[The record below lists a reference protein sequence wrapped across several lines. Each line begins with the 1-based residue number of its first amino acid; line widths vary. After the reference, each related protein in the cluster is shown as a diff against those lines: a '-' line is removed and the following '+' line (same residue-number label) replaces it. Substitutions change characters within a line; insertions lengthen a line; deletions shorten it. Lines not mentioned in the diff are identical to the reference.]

1 MRIVSTNF
9 IPDRSRPGLT
19 TTAIGAVDLQGA
31 GGNWATVG
39 RRTRGGRRVRRQRE
53 KRKGKSVGLRIGTL
67 NVGTMT
73 GKGRELADTMER
85 RKVDILCVQE
95 TKWNG
100 SKARSIG
107 AGFKLFY
114 YGVDSKR
121 NGVGV
126 VLKEEFVRNVLEV
139 KRVSD
144 RVMSLKLEIEGVML
158 NVVSGYAPQV
168 GCELEEKERFWS
180 ELDEVMESIPTGE
193 RVVIGA
199 DFNGHVGE
207 GNTGD
212 EEVMGK
218 FGVKERNLEGQ
229 MVVDFAKRMDMG
241 VVNTYFQKREEH
253 RVTYKSGGR
262 STQVDYILCR
272 RGNLKEISDC
282 KVVVG
287 ESVARQHRMVV
298 CRMTL
303 MVCKTKRS
311 KIEKKTKWW
320 KLKKEECCEEFR
332 QKLRQALGGQVVL
345 PDDWET
351 TAEVIRETGRKVL
364 GVSSGRRKEDKE
376 TWWWNEE
383 VQDSIQRKRLAKK
396 KWDMDRTE
404 ENRQEYK
411 ELQRRV
417 KREVSKA
424 KQKAYDELY
433 TRLDTREGEKDL
445 YRLARQRDRDGK
457 DVQQVRVIK
466 DRDGRVLTSEE
477 SVQRRWKEY
486 FEELMNE
493 ENEREK
499 RVEGVNS
506 VEQKVD
512 KIRKDEVRKALKRMK
527 SGKAVGP
534 DDIPVEVWKCLGE
547 AAVEFL
553 ASLFNR
559 VLESERIPEE
569 WRRSVLVPIFKNKGD
584 VQSCSNY
591 RGIKLMSH
599 TMKLWERVVEA
610 RLRKVVEICE
620 QQYGFMPRKSTT
632 DAIFALRILMEK
644 YRDGQRELHCVFVDL
659 EKAYDR
665 VPREELWYCMRKSG
679 VAEKYVRVVQDMYE
693 RSRTVVRCAVGQTE
707 EFNVEVGLHQG
718 SALSPFLFAIV
729 MDQLSEEVR
738 QESPWTMMF
747 ADDIVIC
754 SESREQVEEN
764 LERWRFALERRGMKV
779 SRSKTEYMCV
789 NEREGSGT
797 VRLQGEEM
805 KKVQEF
811 KYLGSTVQSNGE
823 CGKEVKKRVQAG
835 WNGWRKVSGVLCDQ
849 KISARIKGKVYRTVV
864 RPAMLYGLETVS
876 LRKRQESELE
886 VAELKMLSNLHVSES
901 LLSAAPVV
909 CPIFYSQVGCE
920 LEEKERFW
928 SELDEVMESI
938 PTGERVVI
946 GADFNGHVGEG
957 NTGDE
962 EVMGKFGVKER
973 NLEGQMVVDF
983 AKRMDM
989 AVVNTYFQK
998 REEHR
1003 VTYKSGGRRT
1013 KTKRSKIEI
1022 EKKTKWWKLKK
1033 EECCEEFR
1041 QKLRQAL
1048 GGQVVLPDDWET
1060 TAEVIRETG
1069 RKVLGVSSGRRKED
1083 KETWW
1088 WNEEVQDSV
1097 QRKRLAKKKWDMDR
1111 TEENRQEYKELQRRV
1126 KREVSK
1132 AKQKAYDEL
1141 YTRLDTREG
1150 EKDLYR
1156 LARQRDQDGKDVQQV
1171 RVIKDRDG
1179 RVHTSEE
1186 SVQRRWKE
1194 YFEELMNEENERE
1207 KRVEG
1212 VNSVEQK
1219 VDKIR
1224 KDEVRKALKRMKSGK
1239 EVGPDDIPVE
1249 VWKCL
1254 GEAAVE
1260 FLTSLFNRVL
1270 ESERMPEEWRR
1281 SVLVPIFKNKGDV
1294 QSCSKYRGIKLM
1306 SHTTKLWER
1315 VVEAR
1320 LRKVVDICEQQYGFM
1335 PRKSTTD
1342 AIFALR
1348 ILMEKYRHGQ
1358 RELHCV
1364 FVDLEKAYDR
1374 VRREELWYCMRK
1386 SGVAEKYVRVVQDM
1400 YERSRTVVR
1409 CAVGQTEE
1417 FKVEVG
1423 LHQGSALSP
1432 FLFAIVMDLLSE
1444 EVRQESPWTMMFADD
1459 IVIFSESREQVEES
1473 LERWR
1478 FALERGGMKVS
1489 HSKTEYMCVNEREGS
1504 GTVRLQ
1510 GEEVKKVQEFKYLG
1524 STVQSNGECGK
1535 EVKKRVQAG
1544 WNGWRKVSGVLC
1556 NRKISARIKGKV
1568 YRTVVRPAMLYGLE
1582 TVSLRKRQESEL
1594 EVAELKMLR
1603 FSLGVTR
1610 LDRIRNEYIRGTA
1623 HVGHLGDKVRED
1635 RLRWFG
1641 HVQRRESEY
1650 IARRMLDMELPG
1662 RRQRGR
1668 PKRKYMDGINEDMK
1682 LVGASVEDAE
1692 DRDRWR
1698 EMIRCGDP

>member
-1 MRIVSTNF
+1 M
-9 IPDRSRPGLT
+9 
-19 TTAIGAVDLQGA
+19 TAIGTVDLQGV
-31 GGNWATVG
+31 GGNWDTVG
-39 RRTRGGRRVRRQRE
+39 RRSRGERRVHRQRE

-73 GKGRELADTMER
+73 GKGRKLADMMER

-95 TKWNG
+95 TRWKG

-114 YGVDSKR
+114 CGVDSKR

-144 RVMSLKLEIEGVML
+144 RLMSLKLEIEGVML
-158 NVVSGYAPQV
+158 NVVSGYVPQV
-168 GCELEEKERFWS
+168 GCELEEKESFWS

-193 RVVIGA
+193 RVVIEA

-207 GNTGD
+207 GNAGD

-229 MVVDFAKRMDMG
+229 MVVDFAKRMDMA

-262 STQVDYILCR
+262 RTQVDYILCR

-303 MVCKTKRS
+303 MVCKMKRS
-311 KIEKKTKWW
+311 KIEIEKKTKWW
-320 KLKKEECCEEFR
+320 KLKKEECREEFR
-332 QKLRQALGGQVVL
+332 QKLRQAPGGQVVL
-345 PDDWET
+345 LDDWET
-351 TAEVIRETGRKVL
+351 TAEVIRETGRMVL
-364 GVSSGRRKEDKE
+364 E
-376 TWWWNEE
+376 
-383 VQDSIQRKRLAKK
+383 AKM

-466 DRDGRVLTSEE
+466 DRDGRVITSEE
-477 SVQRRWKEY
+477 SVQRRWKEC

-534 DDIPVEVWKCLGE
+534 DDIPVEVWKCLEE

-553 ASLFNR
+553 TSLFNR
-559 VLESERIPEE
+559 VLESERMPEE

-620 QQYGFMPRKSTT
+620 EQYGFMPRKSTT

-679 VAEKYVRVVQDMYE
+679 VAAKYVRVVQDMYE

-707 EFNVEVGLHQG
+707 EFKVEVGLHQG

-754 SESREQVEEN
+754 SESREQMEEN
-764 LERWRFALERRGMKV
+764 LERWRFALERR
-779 SRSKTEYMCV
+779 
-789 NEREGSGT
+789 
-797 VRLQGEEM
+797 
-805 KKVQEF
+805 
-811 KYLGSTVQSNGE
+811 
-823 CGKEVKKRVQAG
+823 
-835 WNGWRKVSGVLCDQ
+835 
-849 KISARIKGKVYRTVV
+849 
-864 RPAMLYGLETVS
+864 
-876 LRKRQESELE
+876 
-886 VAELKMLSNLHVSES
+886 
-901 LLSAAPVV
+901 
-909 CPIFYSQVGCE
+909 
-920 LEEKERFW
+920 
-928 SELDEVMESI
+928 
-938 PTGERVVI
+938 
-946 GADFNGHVGEG
+946 
-957 NTGDE
+957 
-962 EVMGKFGVKER
+962 
-973 NLEGQMVVDF
+973 
-983 AKRMDM
+983 
-989 AVVNTYFQK
+989 
-998 REEHR
+998 
-1003 VTYKSGGRRT
+1003 
-1013 KTKRSKIEI
+1013 
-1022 EKKTKWWKLKK
+1022 
-1033 EECCEEFR
+1033 
-1041 QKLRQAL
+1041 
-1048 GGQVVLPDDWET
+1048 
-1060 TAEVIRETG
+1060 
-1069 RKVLGVSSGRRKED
+1069 
-1083 KETWW
+1083 
-1088 WNEEVQDSV
+1088 
-1097 QRKRLAKKKWDMDR
+1097 
-1111 TEENRQEYKELQRRV
+1111 
-1126 KREVSK
+1126 
-1132 AKQKAYDEL
+1132 
-1141 YTRLDTREG
+1141 
-1150 EKDLYR
+1150 
-1156 LARQRDQDGKDVQQV
+1156 
-1171 RVIKDRDG
+1171 
-1179 RVHTSEE
+1179 
-1186 SVQRRWKE
+1186 
-1194 YFEELMNEENERE
+1194 
-1207 KRVEG
+1207 
-1212 VNSVEQK
+1212 
-1219 VDKIR
+1219 
-1224 KDEVRKALKRMKSGK
+1224 
-1239 EVGPDDIPVE
+1239 
-1249 VWKCL
+1249 
-1254 GEAAVE
+1254 
-1260 FLTSLFNRVL
+1260 
-1270 ESERMPEEWRR
+1270 
-1281 SVLVPIFKNKGDV
+1281 
-1294 QSCSKYRGIKLM
+1294 
-1306 SHTTKLWER
+1306 
-1315 VVEAR
+1315 
-1320 LRKVVDICEQQYGFM
+1320 
-1335 PRKSTTD
+1335 
-1342 AIFALR
+1342 
-1348 ILMEKYRHGQ
+1348 
-1358 RELHCV
+1358 
-1364 FVDLEKAYDR
+1364 
-1374 VRREELWYCMRK
+1374 
-1386 SGVAEKYVRVVQDM
+1386 
-1400 YERSRTVVR
+1400 
-1409 CAVGQTEE
+1409 
-1417 FKVEVG
+1417 
-1423 LHQGSALSP
+1423 
-1432 FLFAIVMDLLSE
+1432 
-1444 EVRQESPWTMMFADD
+1444 
-1459 IVIFSESREQVEES
+1459 
-1473 LERWR
+1473 
-1478 FALERGGMKVS
+1478 GMKVS

-1535 EVKKRVQAG
+1535 EVKKRMQAG

-1556 NRKISARIKGKV
+1556 DRKISARIKGKV

-1623 HVGHLGDKVRED
+1623 HVGRLGDKVREA

-1650 IARRMLDMELPG
+1650 IGRRMLDMELPG

-1668 PKRKYMDGINEDMK
+1668 PKRRYMDGINEDMK

-1698 EMIRCGDP
+1698 EMIR